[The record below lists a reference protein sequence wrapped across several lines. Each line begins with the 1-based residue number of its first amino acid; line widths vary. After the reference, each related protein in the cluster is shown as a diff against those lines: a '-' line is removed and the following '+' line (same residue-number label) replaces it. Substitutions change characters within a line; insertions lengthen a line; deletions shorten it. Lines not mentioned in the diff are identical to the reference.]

1 MNDLFVIKALEKI
14 NLLMIIYTSS
24 FGYLLI
30 LKGYLLIKPVQYYL
44 PTYE

>member
-24 FGYLLI
+24 FWLSAYFKRIPFNKTSSI
-30 LKGYLLIKPVQYYL
+30 LFTNI
-44 PTYE
+44 